1 MNVSTLG
8 EFVAPRVRSKR
19 LQRLRLYTELLAVD
33 CLAIIA
39 AFVIAHAV
47 HAGPRTFDGW
57 QLSLMVLTCYLG
69 IALAAEVY
77 NATVFTNPKLSLK
90 RSATALVYALVAV
103 VFLTYI
109 AHASQEISRVDF
121 AIGSPLALLFLVSGR
136 LLFVEHGLRRLD
148 GSLYNELLIIDGV
161 EAPGLAWAHRINVRA
176 MGLSPDLGD
185 PAMLHR
191 IGDVLAGFDRVIV
204 SCDDDRR
211 HAWSTLLRG
220 ANIDGELLL
229 HDRNYSDVIGIGRAA
244 GQSTHIVSRGPLS
257 MSNRAAKRML
267 DLALTVPAIIALSP
281 LLAVIALMI
290 KLDSPGPVF
299 FRQDRVGRRNQL
311 FKIVKFRTMRQEE
324 SDAAG
329 KRSASR
335 TDDRITRVGR
345 FLRRTSLDELPQLF
359 NVLEGDMSLVGPR
372 PHALGSL
379 AGDQLFWEI
388 SHQYWVRHA
397 LKPGITGLAQVRG
410 HRGATEKRED
420 LERRLAAD
428 LEYLDQWSISRD
440 LRILASTVVVM
451 VHRNAY

>member
-8 EFVAPRVRSKR
+8 EFVGPRVRSKR
-19 LQRLRLYTELLAVD
+19 LQRLRLYAELLAVD

-39 AFVIAHAV
+39 AFVTSHAL

-57 QLSLMVLTCYLG
+57 QLSLMVLTSYLG

-90 RSATALVYALVAV
+90 RSATALIYALVAV

-109 AHASQEISRVDF
+109 AHASQEISRIDF
-121 AIGSPLALLFLVSGR
+121 AVGSPLALLFLVVGR
-136 LLFVEHGLRRLD
+136 LIFVEHGLRRLE
-148 GSLYNELLIIDGV
+148 GSLYNELLIVDGV
-161 EAPGLAWAHRINVRA
+161 EAPGVAWAHRINARA
-176 MGLSPDLGD
+176 MGLLPDLGD

-211 HAWSTLLRG
+211 HAWTTLLRG

-229 HDRNYSDVIGIGRAA
+229 HDGNYSDVIGLGRAG

-257 MSNRAAKRML
+257 MSNRAAKRLL
-267 DLALTVPAIIALSP
+267 DLALTVPTIIALSP
-281 LLAVIALMI
+281 LLAVVALMI
-290 KLDSPGPVF
+290 KLDSRGPVF

-311 FKIVKFRTMRQEE
+311 FKIVKFRTMRHEQ
-324 SDAAG
+324 SDADG

-379 AGDQLFWEI
+379 AGDQLFWEV

-440 LRILASTVVVM
+440 LRILASTVLVM

>member
-8 EFVAPRVRSKR
+8 DFVAPRVRSKR
-19 LQRLRLYTELLAVD
+19 LRRLRLYAELVAVD
-33 CLAIIA
+33 CGAIIA
-39 AFVIAHAV
+39 AFVAANGL

-57 QLSLMVLTCYLG
+57 QLSLMVLTGYLG

-77 NATVFTNPKLSLK
+77 NASVFTNPKLSLK

-109 AHASQEISRVDF
+109 AHASQQISRIDF
-121 AIGSPLALLFLVSGR
+121 AVGSPLALLFLVVGR
-136 LLFVEHGLRRLD
+136 LLFVHHGLRRLE
-148 GSLYNELLIIDGV
+148 GSLFNELLIIDGV
-161 EAPGLAWAHRINVRA
+161 EAPGLVWAHRINARA
-176 MGLSPDLGD
+176 LSLSPDLDD
-185 PAMLHR
+185 PVMLHR

-229 HDRNYSDVIGIGRAA
+229 HDRNYADVIGIGRAG
-244 GQSTHIVSRGPLS
+244 GQSTHVVSRGPLS
-257 MSNRAAKRML
+257 MSNRAAKRLL
-267 DLALTVPAIIALSP
+267 DLAVTVPAIIALSP
-281 LLAVIALMI
+281 LLAIVALVI
-290 KLDSPGPVF
+290 KFDSRGPIF

-311 FKIVKFRTMRQEE
+311 FKIVKFRTMRHEE

-329 KRSASR
+329 NRSASR
-335 TDDRITRVGR
+335 ADDRITRVGR

-388 SHQYWVRHA
+388 SHDYWIRHA

-440 LRILASTVVVM
+440 LRILASTIVVM